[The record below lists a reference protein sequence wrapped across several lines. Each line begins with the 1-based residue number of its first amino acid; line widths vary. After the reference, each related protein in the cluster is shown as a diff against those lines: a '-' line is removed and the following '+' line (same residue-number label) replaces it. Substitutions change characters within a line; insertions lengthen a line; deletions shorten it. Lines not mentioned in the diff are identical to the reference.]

1 MRRTSIIPVFT
12 AALAVTVGLLLP
24 TGAASAAPAPSAS
37 AASGTVA
44 AASVAPTVHG

>member
-24 TGAASAAPAPSAS
+24 TGTASAAPAPSA
-37 AASGTVA
+37 ALVA
-44 AASVAPTVHG
+44 KLTPLKGH